1 MPSTAWFKP
10 DKKIASVCYSVG
22 DRRGER
28 EKNKEQH
35 LLVHSG
41 VWIRQLQKN
50 ELDASFIFFNNSPEP
65 YLSAVTSSH
74 SSNEIDF
81 HRSSFMPT
89 RTTCIRISNPLL
101 TLENNVTVVLK
112 PTLNYSGKGCIHK
125 WVCTALQNRHSSWIS
140 SEENMNVSYT
150 RLPKSIYLCYNTQP
164 QWGLM

>member
-1 MPSTAWFKP
+1 MCVILWETEEGRE
-10 DKKIASVCYSVG
+10 KKI
-22 DRRGER
+22 
-28 EKNKEQH
+28 KNKQH

-41 VWIRQLQKN
+41 VWIRQLKKN
-50 ELDASFIFFNNSPEP
+50 ELDASFILFNNSPEP

-89 RTTCIRISNPLL
+89 RTTCICISNPLL
-101 TLENNVTVVLK
+101 TLEKNVTVVLK

-140 SEENMNVSYT
+140 WGECACV
-150 RLPKSIYLCYNTQP
+150 IYETP
-164 QWGLM
+164 QKYLSVL